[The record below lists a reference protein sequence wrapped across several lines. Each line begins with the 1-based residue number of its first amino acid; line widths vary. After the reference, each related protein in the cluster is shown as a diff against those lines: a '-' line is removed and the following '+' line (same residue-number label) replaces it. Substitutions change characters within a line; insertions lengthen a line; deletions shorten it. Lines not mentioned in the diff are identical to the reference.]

1 MSSTN
6 RIYLDIPIHIGTN
19 YSDLAKRLYSTVDIS
34 NVTVNVKVE
43 NRSRLDEW
51 KEFLKEAGCELHK

>member
-6 RIYLDIPIHIGTN
+6 GIYLDIPIHIGTN
-19 YSDLAKRLYSTVDIS
+19 YSDLAKRIYSNVDIS
-34 NVTVNVKVE
+34 NITVNVEVE
-43 NRSRLDEW
+43 KKSHLDEW